1 MSISFSALAGA
12 RAGHGAA
19 PPMRPPFAVSQR
31 RDGAVYVLAL
41 AGELD
46 LFSAPRLREAIA
58 RADRDVVLDLTQV
71 GFVDSSGLAAIL
83 GAARRLATAGRRLSL
98 VAGAGYVRAL
108 LERTG
113 LIGPLEVFASLAGAR
128 AAHRAARAEPDP
140 LHSGARRSSPTLILQ
155 RAG

>member
-1 MSISFSALAGA
+1 MSISLSALAGA
-12 RAGHGAA
+12 RAGQDAA
-19 PPMRPPFAVSQR
+19 PPVPHPFAVHER
-31 RDGAVYVLAL
+31 RDGAVDVLAL

-46 LFSAPRLREAIA
+46 AFSAPRLREAIA
-58 RADRDVVLDLTQV
+58 RADRDVVLDLRQV
-71 GFVDSSGLAAIL
+71 GFVDSSGLGAIL

-98 VAGAGYVRAL
+98 VAGAGHVRDL

-128 AAHRAARAEPDP
+128 AAHGAARAEPDR
-140 LHSGARRSSPTLILQ
+140 LRTGAGRASRTLIPH